1 MPYSDAEIESEIN
14 RGIGALPLAN
24 VRIAVRQ
31 MKALETIAEL
41 LYKIANT
48 VHAVP
53 PSAAG
58 PVTVNF
64 AAPTVPPVPVKI
76 IGDGPAAPVQIV
88 ETVSETPQPPS
99 AEAKWPEPHDN
110 ETRVARRRRGEP

>member
-1 MPYSDAEIESEIN
+1 MSYSDAEIESEIN

-88 ETVSETPQPPS
+88 ETPTVDLDVPHS
-99 AEAKWPEPHDN
+99 AEEREH
-110 ETRVARRRRGEP
+110 RRRRRGEP